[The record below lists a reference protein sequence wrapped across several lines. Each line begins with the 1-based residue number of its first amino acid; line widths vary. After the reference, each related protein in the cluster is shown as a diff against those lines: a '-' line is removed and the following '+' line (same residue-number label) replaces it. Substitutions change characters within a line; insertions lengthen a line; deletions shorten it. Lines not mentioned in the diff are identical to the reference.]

1 MEGVRRA
8 YLNDDD
14 AQSPETRISKTGQSP
29 SSKGPPESPCT
40 PEDEERLKKE
50 EEHKKIAETETEE
63 SSTVAKR
70 KGYRIFLYGH
80 GFAKSSEIRARFT
93 WDGKVT

>member
-14 AQSPETRISKTGQSP
+14 AQSPETLSRLSKTGQSP

-50 EEHKKIAETETEE
+50 HKERLRRKTAEKMMQQRTLFSA
-63 SSTVAKR
+63 SSTIYK
-70 KGYRIFLYGH
+70 
-80 GFAKSSEIRARFT
+80 
-93 WDGKVT
+93 

>member
-1 MEGVRRA
+1 VSHPHFILSYCGTPKEYHVEGVRRA

-50 EEHKKIAETETEE
+50 HKERLRRKTAEKMMQQRTLFSA
-63 SSTVAKR
+63 SSTIYK
-70 KGYRIFLYGH
+70 
-80 GFAKSSEIRARFT
+80 
-93 WDGKVT
+93 